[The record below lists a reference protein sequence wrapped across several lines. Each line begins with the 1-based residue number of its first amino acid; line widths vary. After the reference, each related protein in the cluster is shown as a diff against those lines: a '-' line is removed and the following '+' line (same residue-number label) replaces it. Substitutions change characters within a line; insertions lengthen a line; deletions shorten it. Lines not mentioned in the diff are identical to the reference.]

1 MKPLLSITS
10 LLAVL
15 GALSVAAPQAA
26 AQGTT
31 TTTLTASPNPV
42 ISGKPV
48 TFTANVQ
55 TNGSSPLTGFVDLG
69 INGNFTPGLS
79 VVNGVATT
87 AIPFNTVG
95 TYVVVATYTGDANNA
110 SSSAMVSVAVQAEL
124 GLTPTTITVATSA
137 NPAEVG
143 EYLTYTATVAGN
155 GASTPTGTVNFFF
168 GSGVSPVPET
178 LGSNGKATASTA
190 FPTSGDY
197 PITATYS
204 GDANNAGSTSVA
216 FGQTVSALGAG
227 PGLSFVPV
235 TPCRIADT
243 RTLPPWTLQ
252 RASHRQQRDA
262 QLSHTTER
270 MRHSIDGR
278 RLFAQCDRDAERTP
292 RLPDGVADRA
302 DKTDD
307 LADELLR
314 RPSES
319 ECCHC
324 GGRNIGIDRCFRQH
338 SYFHRRDYRHRWIL
352 CTFYF
357 LQPGLLPDYAMPP
370 GGYSTRHPS
379 WTAGRTLSCRQ
390 ADPLVSAPV
399 RHVQYPFECAGLL
412 VERYG
417 DATQRGKPRLPG
429 VISHRAETTWYVYFE
444 CTHWNDHGQRR
455 HCSRGDGRSR
465 LSVY

>member
-87 AIPFNTVG
+87 AIPLNTVG

-178 LGSNGKATASTA
+178 LGNTGKLRRAPPSRPQETTRSPLPIQAT
-190 FPTSGDY
+190 PTTRDRRRWPSDRLFRRLER
-197 PITATYS
+197 
-204 GDANNAGSTSVA
+204 AGIKFCARDS
-216 FGQTVSALGAG
+216 
-227 PGLSFVPV
+227 
-235 TPCRIADT
+235 
-243 RTLPPWTLQ
+243 LPDIRHTDSSPRTLQ

-270 MRHSIDGR
+270 MRHSIHGR
-278 RLFAQCDRDAERTP
+278 RLFAQCDRDAERNP

-324 GGRNIGIDRCFRQH
+324 GGRNIGIDRCFASTPTSTGVIIDIDGYFVPLLPPAWP
-338 SYFHRRDYRHRWIL
+338 SYRLRHAAWWIL
-352 CTFYF
+352 DPAP
-357 LQPGLLPDYAMPP
+357 LLDRWPDPLLPPSRPARFRSSPARAISLRMRRP
-370 GGYSTRHPS
+370 TR
-379 WTAGRTLSCRQ
+379 
-390 ADPLVSAPV
+390 
-399 RHVQYPFECAGLL
+399 
-412 VERYG
+412 
-417 DATQRGKPRLPG
+417 
-429 VISHRAETTWYVYFE
+429 
-444 CTHWNDHGQRR
+444 
-455 HCSRGDGRSR
+455 
-465 LSVY
+465 